1 MRETEIRAR
10 IFAIKQKL
18 KEHLPFFLNFISST
32 DIQNSFE
39 HFENA
44 KKKLFIKY
52 PIREELAKRRHLL
65 IWMQSEW
72 NSCFFSVLLRFF
84 TLHRDR
90 VRKKMNAAT

>member
-44 KKKLFIKY
+44 KKNCL
-52 PIREELAKRRHLL
+52 
-65 IWMQSEW
+65 
-72 NSCFFSVLLRFF
+72 
-84 TLHRDR
+84 
-90 VRKKMNAAT
+90 